1 MDGRK
6 LSAVDEVEHENKG
19 KDIAHGE
26 HLLSEKSSGYMK
38 KELHRHHE
46 NAGTALELFYG
57 VLKKLSPLGLLYTC
71 RVDIEREKTTVFD
84 KAEFTFRGAKAK
96 TIWTEIG
103 SHGGWQDLSLSGREL
118 YPFRA
123 ELTEWTEL
131 VKVFNQVHVINSTV
145 VLGHVKRRV
154 A

>member
-1 MDGRK
+1 MPP
-6 LSAVDEVEHENKG
+6 
-19 KDIAHGE
+19 IY
-26 HLLSEKSSGYMK
+26 LLG
-38 KELHRHHE
+38 
-46 NAGTALELFYG
+46 
-57 VLKKLSPLGLLYTC
+57 
-71 RVDIEREKTTVFD
+71 VDIEREKTTVFD

>member
-46 NAGTALELFYG
+46 NADTALELFYG

-71 RVDIEREKTTVFD
+71 RVDIEREKMTVFD
-84 KAEFTFRGAKAK
+84 KVEFTFWRAETKE
-96 TIWTEIG
+96 IWTEIG
-103 SHGGWQDLSLSGREL
+103 LYRGRRGDYNFIVLYSRFKLLRILNSSISPCKSLVRR
-118 YPFRA
+118 FR
-123 ELTEWTEL
+123 
-131 VKVFNQVHVINSTV
+131 
-145 VLGHVKRRV
+145 
-154 A
+154 

>member
-1 MDGRK
+1 MELRRK
-6 LSAVDEVEHENKG
+6 NCR
-19 KDIAHGE
+19 
-26 HLLSEKSSGYMK
+26 LLVSYIPIGIRYRARKND
-38 KELHRHHE
+38 R
-46 NAGTALELFYG
+46 
-57 VLKKLSPLGLLYTC
+57 
-71 RVDIEREKTTVFD
+71 FD

-123 ELTEWTEL
+123 ELTEWTKL
-131 VKVFNQVHVINSTV
+131 VEIFNQVHVIDGAI
-145 VLGHVKRRV
+145 VLCHIKRGV